1 LPILKLAPHPANRL
15 VRRRIARRVGQ
26 LSPTANQRLMAY
38 VNFSIILKRSRMV
51 GSKEAPAGSPESR
64 DYGRYS
70 GTIIASHGGQICE
83 TAGAADYAALGIKF
97 CERAE
102 QPLCGASGRR

>member
-1 LPILKLAPHPANRL
+1 
-15 VRRRIARRVGQ
+15 
-26 LSPTANQRLMAY
+26 MAY

-51 GSKEAPAGSPESR
+51 GSKEAPARSPEGR

-70 GTIIASHGGQICE
+70 GTITASHGGEIGN

-97 CERAE
+97 RETAE
-102 QPLCGASGRR
+102 QPLSHFAMHGVFGSDVG